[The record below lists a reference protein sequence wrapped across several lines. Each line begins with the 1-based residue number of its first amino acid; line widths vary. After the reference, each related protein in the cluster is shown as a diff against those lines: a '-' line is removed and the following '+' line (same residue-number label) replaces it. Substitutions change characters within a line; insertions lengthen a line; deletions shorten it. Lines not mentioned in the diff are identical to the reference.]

1 MKPSPNSSSL
11 NIDYLWSENYDDF
24 PDCTLP
30 EFSLIFE
37 NFFLKFKS
45 KIDKLELHPFS
56 SIHNGKTTIGG
67 IIHVTVELGEITVL
81 CSFDMKTINILSN
94 DIKDKTLCDELVK
107 FFQEE
112 GRNTIK
118 SRQHL

>member
-1 MKPSPNSSSL
+1 MNSSSL

-24 PDCTLP
+24 PDCTLQ

-56 SIHNGKTTIGG
+56 SIHNGKTTIGD

-94 DIKDKTLCDELVK
+94 DIKNRSLCDELVK